1 MESIVKQA
9 EKLGEAIAGH
19 ARCQALTEAR
29 EALAKDEAA
38 RGLQADYDAA
48 TENLQKKMAAG
59 EVLEP
64 EDKRREA
71 DLRSRLAANETLVAL
86 IRAQADF
93 HELMVTVNQ
102 ALERAIRL

>member
-1 MESIVKQA
+1 MEAIVKQA

-19 ARCQALTEAR
+19 GRCKALAAAR

-38 RGLQADYDAA
+38 RQLQEDYDAA
-48 TENLQKKMAAG
+48 AETLQKKKAAG

-64 EDKRREA
+64 EEKRREA
-71 DLRSRLAANETLVAL
+71 ELRSRLADSETLAAL
-86 IRAQADF
+86 VRAQADF
-93 HELMVTVNQ
+93 HELMVAVSK